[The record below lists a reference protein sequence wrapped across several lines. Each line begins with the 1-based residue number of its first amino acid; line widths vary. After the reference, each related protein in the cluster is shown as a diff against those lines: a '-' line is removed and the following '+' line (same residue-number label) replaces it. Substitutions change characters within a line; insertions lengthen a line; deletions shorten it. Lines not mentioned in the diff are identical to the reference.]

1 MRAPTPRAPSPPPR
15 PLRFVDP
22 SAPSHRFA
30 SVVSSSDFAI
40 IATEGFWRGMNYG
53 GARITLL
60 EHFAAGGLKADA
72 SFVLKTEALVQSSA
86 KGESNHDIAIAV
98 LFF

>member
-1 MRAPTPRAPSPPPR
+1 MS
-15 PLRFVDP
+15 
-22 SAPSHRFA
+22 
-30 SVVSSSDFAI
+30 
-40 IATEGFWRGMNYG
+40 YG

-60 EHFAAGGLKADA
+60 EHFAAGGAKADA
-72 SFVLKTEALVQSSA
+72 SYVLKTEALVQSAA

>member
-1 MRAPTPRAPSPPPR
+1 VSNHVPFPHPHARCIALLTLPSPLAACLFPG
-15 PLRFVDP
+15 
-22 SAPSHRFA
+22 
-30 SVVSSSDFAI
+30 SSDFAI
-40 IATEGFWRGMNYG
+40 IATEGFWRVMSYG

-60 EHFAAGGLKADA
+60 EHFAAGGAKADA
-72 SFVLKTEALVQSSA
+72 SYVLKTEALVQSAA

>member
-1 MRAPTPRAPSPPPR
+1 
-15 PLRFVDP
+15 
-22 SAPSHRFA
+22 
-30 SVVSSSDFAI
+30 
-40 IATEGFWRGMNYG
+40 MNYG